1 MDATDCENA
10 LTTIIP
16 VFALS
21 IGALLLEQFL
31 GSSQAI
37 KVNSIAELL
46 VQINKAILQRSNTT
60 PNLVGNPSFP
70 VPPPDRSITK
80 I

>member
-1 MDATDCENA
+1 MDENTCENT

-16 VFALS
+16 GFALS

-31 GSSQAI
+31 GSSKTI
-37 KVNSIAELL
+37 KANSIAELL
-46 VQINKAILQRSNTT
+46 LQISKAILQRSNT
-60 PNLVGNPSFP
+60 PPDLVGNPLFP
-70 VPPPDRSITK
+70 VPPPDGSITK

>member
-1 MDATDCENA
+1 MDATACENT

-16 VFALS
+16 GFALS

-31 GSSQAI
+31 GSSKAI
-37 KVNSIAELL
+37 KANSIAELML
-46 VQINKAILQRSNTT
+46 QISKAILQHSNTP
-60 PNLVGNPSFP
+60 PNLVGNPPFP
-70 VPPPDRSITK
+70 VPPPDGTITK